1 MKLHS
6 SMEKSNNQKKGDNC
20 LRAAMDERSSKQ
32 DFSIMLFL
40 KKLRL
45 QVGIHYWEIAHF
57 M

>member
-45 QVGIHYWEIAHF
+45 QVGIHY
-57 M
+57 